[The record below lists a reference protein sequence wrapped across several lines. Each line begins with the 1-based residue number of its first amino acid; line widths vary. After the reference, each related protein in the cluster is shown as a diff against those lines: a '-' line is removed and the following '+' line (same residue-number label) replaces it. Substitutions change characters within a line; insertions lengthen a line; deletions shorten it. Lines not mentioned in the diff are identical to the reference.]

1 MIESMQLAPSLLFG
15 SMHLNSSVAVHL
27 VEDRL
32 VEDRLAE
39 AHLEEAHPEED
50 YLVDR
55 VVAQVVDH
63 VVNQTGANLMVA

>member
-1 MIESMQLAPSLLFG
+1 MVE
-15 SMHLNSSVAVHL
+15 VHPEEAHP
-27 VEDRL
+27 V
-32 VEDRLAE
+32 E

-55 VVAQVVDH
+55 VVARVVDH